1 MSELNF
7 IEEFKPCKNCNKGF
21 VISEGRAKPCSC
33 WTNYKNKIKLYGK
46 YLDSNLLQKE
56 STSSNAEE
64 LMNIMNKRLCFQAS
78 PETREV
84 VSKMQTAVLT
94 ECPEFQGLLVPM
106 CVYHG
111 GKCHEMK
118 PCKEMAAYRKVYS
131 ERMEKHP
138 F

>member
-1 MSELNF
+1 M
-7 IEEFKPCKNCNKGF
+7 I
-21 VISEGRAKPCSC
+21 
-33 WTNYKNKIKLYGK
+33 
-46 YLDSNLLQKE
+46 LDM
-56 STSSNAEE
+56 NAEE